1 MPCWHCG
8 KPCLVDVRRSRISA
22 WTVQCLVLAWGAAL
36 VFALPTGYFD
46 WQPALVAQVW
56 RWWSA
61 AWVHWSAQHL
71 LANLAGVLVLAALG
85 WAAQLPRHAALAWLL
100 AWPLTHLGL
109 MLKPELLHYGGLSGV
124 LHAGVAVAVLTLL
137 SRARRADRL
146 WGLVIGLG
154 LVAKIMLEQPLGPAL
169 RQVPGWGIAIA
180 PLAHAT
186 GAMAGMLCAVLMQLQ
201 RRLGAGLDG

>member
-1 MPCWHCG
+1 MPTR
-8 KPCLVDVRRSRISA
+8 VSA

-36 VFALPTGYFD
+36 AFAVPTGYLD
-46 WQPALVAQVW
+46 WQPGLVAQAW

-61 AWVHWSAQHL
+61 AWVHWSVQHL

-85 WAAQLPRHAALAWLL
+85 RAARLPRRAALAWLL
-100 AWPLTHLGL
+100 AWPLTHLALL
-109 MLKPELLHYGGLSGV
+109 MQADLLHYGGLSGV

-137 SRARRADRL
+137 FRTERSDRV

-154 LVAKIMLEQPLGPAL
+154 LVLKIMLEQPLGPAL

-180 PLAHAT
+180 PLVHAS
-186 GAMAGMLCAVLMQLQ
+186 GALAGTLCALLMQLQ
-201 RRLGAGLDG
+201 QRMAGRR

>member
-1 MPCWHCG
+1 MRP
-8 KPCLVDVRRSRISA
+8 RISA

-36 VFALPTGYFD
+36 VFALPTDYFD
-46 WQPALVAQVW
+46 WQPGRVDQAW

-85 WAAQLPRHAALAWLL
+85 RAARLPGRAALAWLL
-100 AWPLTHLGL
+100 AWPFTHFALL
-109 MLKPELLHYGGLSGV
+109 MRPELLHFGGMSGV
-124 LHAGVAVAVLTLL
+124 LHAGVAVAALTLL
-137 SRARRADRL
+137 FRPGRVERG

-154 LVAKIMLEQPLGPAL
+154 LVLKIMLEQPFGPAL

-186 GAMAGMLCAVLMQLQ
+186 GAVAGTLSALLMQLQ
-201 RRLGAGLDG
+201 QRMGARS